1 MRRARIIGTGMVVPP
16 TAVTNEQLSQ
26 KLGKPLLPM
35 LEEQNGIYCRRIT
48 GDAIS
53 SGDLAVMA
61 GQQAL
66 ENAGIEPDEIDLI
79 IIATDTPEYMIPP
92 TSVVVQG
99 RLAAHHAGTLDI
111 NGACSG
117 FVAALNVA
125 ARMMGCGEDYGTVLV
140 IGTYNMTKFADPEDN
155 IVAPLFSDGAGAV
168 VLQADNTGRGFLA
181 GELFAQGEYHDYFGV
196 FAGGTKEPP
205 AIAGDEVHRPSVEIR
220 KQYPVNINREYWPP
234 LIHRTLN
241 RAGLEARQLDHAIFT
256 QVNRAN
262 IEWIMAELGL
272 PLEKTTC
279 IMGDYGYTGSACIP
293 MALHQAVSQGKL
305 KPGDL
310 VMFVGSG
317 VGVAIALAVFRW

>member
-1 MRRARIIGTGMVVPP
+1 MRHARIIGTGMYAPP
-16 TAVTNEQLSQ
+16 TAVTNQQLAQ
-26 KLGKPLLPM
+26 QLGKPLLPM

-48 GDAIS
+48 GDELS
-53 SGDLAVMA
+53 SGDLALEA
-61 GQQAL
+61 AQQAL
-66 ENAGIEPDEIDLI
+66 QNAGIQPDAIDLI
-79 IIATDTPEYMIPP
+79 VVATDTPEYLIPP

-99 RLAAHHAGTLDI
+99 RLGAHNAGTLDI

-117 FVAALNVA
+117 FVAALNAA
-125 ARMMGCGEDYGTVLV
+125 ARMMGCGDDYRTVLV

-168 VLQADNTGRGFLA
+168 VLQADTTGHGFLA

-205 AIAGDEVHRPSVEIR
+205 SMEGDEIHRPSVEIR

-234 LIHRTLN
+234 LIHKTLD
-241 RAGLEARQLDHAIFT
+241 RAGLQAGQLDHAIFT

-262 IEWIMAELGL
+262 IEWIMGELGL

-293 MALHQAVSQGKL
+293 MALHQAVSQGKIQ
-305 KPGDL
+305 PGDR
-310 VMFVGSG
+310 VMLVGSG
-317 VGVAIALAVFRW
+317 VGVAIALAIFKW